1 MLHKHQNNTL
11 DLTSTSIVSTLFIA
25 IRAHAR
31 GKGTSPYR
39 HSNLCAQR

>member
-11 DLTSTSIVSTLFIA
+11 DLTSTS
-25 IRAHAR
+25 RAHAR